1 MARAGGILC
10 GGWASRPRRG
20 VLVASLL
27 SKGDGGSKAIYG
39 TGKVNWLLRDP
50 LRRLTMSCR
59 VIKRCSVYSGASFGC
74 AYKENIFGIEAKG
87 SCPMKRCH
95 ARIQG
100 FMAPYESN

>member
-50 LRRLTMSCR
+50 LRRRLTMSCR
-59 VIKRCSVYSGASFGC
+59 VIKGVQCTAGLPLGVLIRRTFS
-74 AYKENIFGIEAKG
+74 ELRQKG
-87 SCPMKRCH
+87 HVP
-95 ARIQG
+95 
-100 FMAPYESN
+100 